1 MDLRDLHRICIEM
14 ASNLQQHAGKVV
26 QEIMHHEHLEVD
38 ACSAL
43 QQQIIEYVTSHLNL
57 VLTTNFGSG
66 LNRFL

>member
-1 MDLRDLHRICIEM
+1 M

-43 QQQIIEYVTSHLNL
+43 QQQIIEYV
-57 VLTTNFGSG
+57 FGFW
-66 LNRFL
+66 N

>member
-1 MDLRDLHRICIEM
+1 MAWWAYQILYRM

-43 QQQIIEYVTSHLNL
+43 QQQIIEYVIGFWNGWFIGF
-57 VLTTNFGSG
+57 V
-66 LNRFL
+66 

>member
-1 MDLRDLHRICIEM
+1 MAWRAYQFLYRM

-43 QQQIIEYVTSHLNL
+43 QQQIIEYV
-57 VLTTNFGSG
+57 FGFW
-66 LNRFL
+66 N